1 MLVLTRKSGESLYI
15 GDDIVITVIDVRKG
29 QVKIGVEA
37 PKSIKVYR
45 KELLEKIRQQ
55 NIESAKTENNGVADL
70 AKQLFKKKE

>member
-37 PKSIKVYR
+37 PKSVPVYR
-45 KELLEKIRQQ
+45 KELLEKIRNQ
-55 NIESAKTENNGVADL
+55 NIESAKTGSNGVADL
-70 AKQLFKKKE
+70 AKQLFKKK

>member
-15 GDDIVITVIDVRKG
+15 GDDVVITVIDVRKG

-55 NIESAKTENNGVADL
+55 NIESAKTENNGIADL